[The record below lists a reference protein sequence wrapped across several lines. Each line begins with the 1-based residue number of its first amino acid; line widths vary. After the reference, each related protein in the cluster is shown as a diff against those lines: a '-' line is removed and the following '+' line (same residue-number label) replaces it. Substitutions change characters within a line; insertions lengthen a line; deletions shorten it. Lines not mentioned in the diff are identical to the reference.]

1 MAGKLKVKL
10 SKCYLVQVLDEAG
23 NEIKCEYVFGDR
35 SEAETAGRTL
45 KEEAEQ
51 EE

>member
-10 SKCYLVQVLDEAG
+10 SKCYLVQVMDEDG

-35 SEAETAGRTL
+35 SEAEETGRTL
-45 KEEAEQ
+45 KEEAKR